1 MNDIKDRIFSVIV
14 STSIVCG
21 VAMLL
26 VASSLGAYMLYDSEK
41 FWRAEAMRLQ
51 QQVDEMESDMR
62 KLIDA
67 QLERNERLI
76 YEGE

>member
-1 MNDIKDRIFSVIV
+1 MNDIKDHIFSTIV
-14 STSIVCG
+14 STAIACG

-26 VASSLGAYMLYDSEK
+26 VASSLGAYMLYDSNK

-51 QQVDEMESDMR
+51 QQVDELESDMR
-62 KLIDA
+62 RMIDS
-67 QLERNERLI
+67 QLERNEKLI